1 MNRDNSIR
9 ESAYLLAGAII
20 GMFLL
25 GVVGYVLI
33 EGWTVTESLYMTA
46 ITLTTVGFGEVRPLS
61 DSGRLFTVFLM
72 VVGIGTVAYGFSILG
87 QYVLSVS
94 LNQFAKERRMKREI
108 LGIKDHFVVCG
119 YGRVGR
125 NAAYE
130 LRTHGEKIVVIDQN
144 VELLERRKEA
154 DPDLLYIAGDS
165 TRDETLIQAGID
177 HAAGLL
183 VCTGNDSDN
192 LFVVLSAR
200 ALREDLLI
208 IVRASREQN
217 ETKMIRAGADRVI
230 SPYQIGGQ
238 QMANIAIRPEL
249 VDMLD
254 VVTTSEGID
263 LFLQDLILK
272 VDSPLVGKSLREN
285 EIRHKTGVTVVLIG
299 HTGEAPVTSPT
310 ADTILQAGDHL
321 VVVGTGDEV
330 AALKELAQ
338 GASTAT

>member
-1 MNRDNSIR
+1 MNRENSIR

-20 GMFLL
+20 GMFLI

-33 EGWTVTESLYMTA
+33 EGWSVTDSLYMTA
-46 ITLTTVGFGEVRPLS
+46 ITLTTVGFGEVKPLS
-61 DSGRLFTVFLM
+61 DLGRLFTVFLM

-87 QYVLSVS
+87 QYVLVAS

-108 LGIKDHFVVCG
+108 QGMSDHFVICG
-119 YGRVGR
+119 YGRVGQ
-125 NAAYE
+125 NAANE
-130 LRTHGEKIVVIDQN
+130 LRAHGEKFVVIDQN
-144 VELLERRKEA
+144 TEMLQRWEEM
-154 DPDLLYIAGDS
+154 DSNLLYIAGDS
-165 TRDETLIQAGID
+165 TLDETLLEAGVEN
-177 HAAGLL
+177 AAGLL

-272 VDSPLVGKSLREN
+272 ADSPLVGKSLRDN

-299 HTGEAPVTSPT
+299 HTGEAPVTSPG
-310 ADTILQAGDHL
+310 ADTILQPGDHL
-321 VVVGTGDEV
+321 VVVGKGDQV
-330 AALKELAQ
+330 AALKELAE
-338 GASTAT
+338 GRSTAI

>member
-1 MNRDNSIR
+1 MNRENSIR

-33 EGWTVTESLYMTA
+33 EGWTVTDSLYMTA
-46 ITLTTVGFGEVRPLS
+46 ITLTTVGFGEVQPLS
-61 DSGRLFTVFLM
+61 PTGRLFTVFLM

-87 QYVLSVS
+87 QYVLSMS

-108 LGIKDHFVVCG
+108 QGMSDHFVICG

-125 NAAYE
+125 NAAKE
-130 LRTHGEKIVVIDQN
+130 LRHDGRKIVVVDQN
-144 VELLERRKEA
+144 SELLIRTKES
-154 DPDLLYIAGDS
+154 DPTLLYIAGDS
-165 TRDETLIQAGID
+165 TSDETLLQAGID
-177 HAAGLL
+177 RAAGLL

-249 VDMLD
+249 IDMLD
-254 VVTTSEGID
+254 VVTTREGVD
-263 LFLQDLILK
+263 LFLQDLILRA
-272 VDSPLVGKSLREN
+272 DSPLVGKTLREN

-299 HTGEAPVTSPT
+299 HTGEAPVTSPG

-321 VVVGTGDEV
+321 VVVGKGDEV
-330 AALKELAQ
+330 AALKELAE
-338 GASTAT
+338 GHVTAT